1 MYKFHYDLMKN
12 NTNIFSLLS
21 THTNSFIYETSE
33 NFYQIMYQHKE
44 IFDLSNQRKD
54 SKYYCNDNKKV
65 LGKMKDEYGGRTIY
79 EITALRSKMY
89 TIRDVNKEGKST
101 HKGHNSLTGYDEFEE
116 TRSNIKAIRHK
127 MRGIES
133 KKHDIVTYE
142 SNKGSLSDLDDK
154 RYILDDGMNTLPYGH
169 KDIPKNE

>member
-1 MYKFHYDLMKN
+1 MN
-12 NTNIFSLLS
+12 

-33 NFYQIMYQHKE
+33 NFYEIMCQHKE
-44 IFDLSNQRKD
+44 IFVLSNQRKD

-79 EITALRSKMY
+79 EITALKPKIY
-89 TIRDVNKEGKST
+89 TTRDVNKKEKST

-116 TRSNIKAIRHK
+116 THANKKAMRHK
-127 MRGIES
+127 MRGIKS
-133 KKHDIVTYE
+133 KKHEIVTYE
-142 SNKGSLSDLDDK
+142 SNKRSLSDLDDK
-154 RYILDDGMNTLPYGH
+154 RYILDDRINKLPYGH